1 MINYIKYEL
10 YRIRKNKGFY
20 IIIVVLFAFSAA
32 MPILYKSCRSA
43 IIEIGKVSYEEEGM
57 DNSLIPMFHG
67 KWYLEDFSP
76 DMTDFVAESITHRL
90 PLIAFLIFMIL
101 LIGSEFTSG
110 YIKSV
115 ITNIKKWQIAT
126 AHFIIGAFVAFLF
139 MLVQIVSGIVSY
151 KIMYPDGAVR
161 NITHF
166 FELIGLE
173 LLLYVAYITLLQ
185 VFIYLMLSPF
195 VSTILAVF
203 EGVSGSATIVMF
215 ANIMIQ
221 EYFGAKYFTL
231 DKYTPVSNILL
242 AGSHIGTSQMTVAA
256 VSGLVVLI
264 VCYILNIVILSKR
277 EIK

>member
-20 IIIVVLFAFSAA
+20 IILIALFIFSAA
-32 MPILYKSCRSA
+32 MPILYKSCRST
-43 IIEIGKVSYEEEGM
+43 IIKSGEALYDEAEM

-67 KWYLEDFSP
+67 KWYFEDFSP
-76 DMTDFVAESITHRL
+76 DMTDFVAESIAHRL
-90 PLIAFLIFMIL
+90 PLIAFLIFMIM

-115 ITNIKKWQIAT
+115 ITNTRKWQIAT
-126 AHFIIGAFVAFLF
+126 AHFIIGVFVAFLF
-139 MLVQIVSGIVSY
+139 LLVQIVSGIVSY
-151 KIMYPDGAVR
+151 KIVYPDGAVR
-161 NITHF
+161 NISHF

-173 LLLYVAYITLLQ
+173 FLLYVAYITLLQ
-185 VFIYLMLSPF
+185 VFIYLMMSPF
-195 VSTILAVF
+195 LSTILAVI
-203 EGVSGSATIVMF
+203 EGVSGSAIIAMF

-221 EYFGAKYFTL
+221 EYFGAKHFTL